1 MCSVYQVDGV
11 ASVSPGITHT
21 CLPTDLNR
29 TQSPELTVGCI
40 SNEVTSVYAVN
51 LTLSRMRI

>member
-1 MCSVYQVDGV
+1 MSSVYQVDGV
-11 ASVSPGITHT
+11 ASLSPGITHT
-21 CLPTDLNR
+21 RLPTDLSW

-51 LTLSRMRI
+51 LTPNRMRI